1 MPVDEVVGPRNQGHA
16 VPTLQSDKKAQ
27 KQRKKGL
34 GFRV

>member
-16 VPTLQSDKKAQ
+16 VPTLQSDSEGSETEKE
-27 KQRKKGL
+27 